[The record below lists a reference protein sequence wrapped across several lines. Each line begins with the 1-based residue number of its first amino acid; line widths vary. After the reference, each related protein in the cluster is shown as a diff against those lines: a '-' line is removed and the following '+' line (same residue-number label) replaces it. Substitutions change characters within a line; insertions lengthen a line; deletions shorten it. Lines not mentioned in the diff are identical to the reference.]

1 MPFVFL
7 FKLYTVGHIYA
18 DIELINE
25 GDIEMARRSLMHIDD
40 VRKITVSALVDT
52 GALLMAINENIQE
65 YLQLPIV
72 ETRPLE
78 LANGKMLECPIGA
91 PLMVRFK
98 DHTAHCSA
106 VILPGDSEPL
116 LGAIPL
122 EEMNVIIDPQRQEL
136 VPSPHFIRV

>member
-1 MPFVFL
+1 MAFVL
-7 FKLYTVGHIYA
+7 LLKLHPMGHIHV

-25 GDIEMARRSLMHIDD
+25 EDMGMARRSLMDPDD
-40 VRKITVSALVDT
+40 IRKITVSALVDT
-52 GALLMAINENIQE
+52 GALLMSINENIQE

-72 ETRPLE
+72 ETRLLE

-91 PLMVRFK
+91 PLVVRFK

-106 VILPGDSEPL
+106 VILPGNSKPL

-136 VPSPHFIRV
+136 VASPHYIRL

>member
-7 FKLYTVGHIYA
+7 LKLFTVGHIHA
-18 DIELINE
+18 SIELVNE
-25 GDIEMARRSLMHIDD
+25 GDMEMVRRSLMDPDD

-52 GALLMAINENIQE
+52 GALMMAINENIQE
-65 YLQLPIV
+65 YLQLPIA
-72 ETRPLE
+72 ETRRLE
-78 LANGKMLECPIGA
+78 LANGKIMECPIGA
-91 PLMVRFK
+91 PLIVRFK

-136 VPSPHFIRV
+136 VDSPRFIRV

>member
-7 FKLYTVGHIYA
+7 FKLFTLGHIHV

-25 GDIEMARRSLMHIDD
+25 EDMGMARRSLMDPDD
-40 VRKITVSALVDT
+40 IRKITVSALVDT
-52 GALLMAINENIQE
+52 GALMMSINENIQE

-72 ETRPLE
+72 ETRRLE

-91 PLMVRFK
+91 PLVVRFK

-106 VILPGDSEPL
+106 VILPGNSEPL

-122 EEMNVIIDPQRQEL
+122 EETNVIIDPQRQEL
-136 VPSPHFIRV
+136 VPSPRFIRL

>member
-7 FKLYTVGHIYA
+7 LKFYSMGHIHV

-25 GDIEMARRSLMHIDD
+25 GDMLMARRSLMDIDD

-52 GALLMAINENIQE
+52 GALMMAINENIQE

-72 ETRPLE
+72 ETRLLE

-91 PLMVRFK
+91 PLTVRFK
-98 DHTAHCSA
+98 DHTAYCSA

-136 VPSPHFIRV
+136 VDSPRFIRL

>member
-7 FKLYTVGHIYA
+7 FKLFTVGHIHV

-25 GDIEMARRSLMHIDD
+25 EDMGMARRSLMDPDD
-40 VRKITVSALVDT
+40 IRKITVSALVDT
-52 GALLMAINENIQE
+52 GALMMSINENIQE

-72 ETRPLE
+72 ETRRLE

-91 PLMVRFK
+91 PLVVRFK

-106 VILPGDSEPL
+106 VILPGNSEPL

-136 VPSPHFIRV
+136 VPSPRFIRL

>member
-7 FKLYTVGHIYA
+7 LKLYSMGHIHA
-18 DIELINE
+18 SIELINATDLE
-25 GDIEMARRSLMHIDD
+25 LARRGQMDPDD
-40 VRKITVSALVDT
+40 VRKITVNAMVDT
-52 GALLMAINENIQE
+52 GALMMAINENIQE

-72 ETRPLE
+72 ETRRLD
-78 LANGKMLECPIGA
+78 LANGKILECPIGA
-91 PLMVRFK
+91 PLIVRFK
-98 DHTAHCSA
+98 NHTAHCSA

-136 VPSPHFIRV
+136 VDSPRFIRL